1 MVTFKLWLHSIHGS
15 SERKLSPLYIKE
27 VGLCDSA
34 ADRVSHLADTLLGV
48 SELSHPTLD
57 DSFEVSLT
65 VGGLY
70 VLDKHGETCLWLP
83 LASSTV
89 VHRESAHTR
98 SLKNRGST
106 AGLLA
111 YSAPVAP
118 QAFAWGTMKDVNKVT
133 QPEEAEHV
141 WVFIVTSAL
150 GSSLAGNAE
159 AQASILQ
166 MAMEEFGA
174 HGAIRGDVAGL
185 RSTGVTLGAGAFAS
199 VQLMERDLQVHLDA
213 VDNHSQSRMSSEVRM
228 KMTRAERHT
237 AGKRALA
244 AKVITAKGSGDEVFA
259 EASYL
264 VVVAGHPNVTHF
276 FGIFCLTREEEE
288 PSWVLMTEA
297 HENGSLQNLIDETT
311 GLPLARA
318 LRYVGELLQALVH
331 VHSFDIIHRDVKSEN
346 IILSAGDRAVLID
359 FGIATH
365 TSQTSRMLIKCG
377 TPGSIAPEYL
387 REGECSVKGDVFG
400 AGIVF
405 YQALSGIRPL
415 DRGGKI
421 KTLKANAKAK
431 IPYDLECFT
440 RHRPT
445 LTGLLRMMLCSSSTR
460 RHTSLVA
467 SEIASTLLTS
477 REAFEA
483 PALPASD
490 LRAEPPAE
498 PAEEARAQAPVRPEG
513 LQHMRPSPRA
523 RMHMPLRQDE
533 QQASSSVVELAARA
547 AAAAA
552 NAQRQKAWQ
561 QNSHVTAAMRGE
573 DRNEQTPSRRSE
585 RSATGGQADDAPVFE
600 LLREYRRKL
609 SLKDGNALSSSSA
622 RRPERAD
629 TASSASS
636 RAPSVVLPAS
646 SSSSRAPSAAPASR
660 SSSRAPSV
668 EPRRASKRSNSFV
681 SYIAGVRNMLSKG
694 TPDQGNQDTAPRHSF
709 ERDEDEMSDRASI
722 VSSMVSDFS
731 FASDLIEE
739 WQDAV
744 P

>member
-331 VHSFDIIHRDVKSEN
+331 IHSFDIIHRDVKSDN
-346 IILSAGDRAVLID
+346 VILSAGDRAVLID

-377 TPGSIAPEYL
+377 TPGSIAPEFL
-387 REGECSVKGDVFG
+387 RTGECTVKGDVFG

-405 YQALSGIRPL
+405 YQALSGIKPL
-415 DRGGKI
+415 YRGGKTR
-421 KTLKANAKAK
+421 TLRANAKAK

-440 RHRPT
+440 RHRPA
-445 LTGLLRMMLCSSSTR
+445 LTGLLRMMLCSSSTQ

-467 SEIASTLLTS
+467 FDVASS
-477 REAFEA
+477 IRASHEEEAEA
-483 PALPASD
+483 HALRDTD
-490 LRAEPPAE
+490 LRAEPPVQDMAE
-498 PAEEARAQAPVRPEG
+498 PRPQAPVRPQG
-513 LQHMRPSPRA
+513 LQPMRSSPRA
-523 RMHMPLRQDE
+523 RMHMPLQQDE
-533 QQASSSVVELAARA
+533 QEAASDVVEATAG
-547 AAAAA
+547 
-552 NAQRQKAWQ
+552 AQRQSAVV
-561 QNSHVTAAMRGE
+561 QNSLVTAVIREE
-573 DRNEQTPSRRSE
+573 DRSEQTPFT
-585 RSATGGQADDAPVFE
+585 SAEQSAARDQYDDAPVRL

-609 SLKDGNALSSSSA
+609 SLKDGNALSLSSA
-622 RRPERAD
+622 RKTERLD
-629 TASSASS
+629 S
-636 RAPSVVLPAS
+636 AS
-646 SSSSRAPSAAPASR
+646 SSSSRAPSVAPFRFARKTERSTSASS
-660 SSSRAPSV
+660 SSSRAPSGI
-668 EPRRASKRSNSFV
+668 PCRSSKRSNSLF
-681 SYIAGVRNMLSKG
+681 SYMANVRNMLRTG
-694 TPDQGNQDTAPRHSF
+694 TADQGKQDTPRSFF
-709 ERDEDEMSDRASI
+709 ERDDEEMSDRASF
-722 VSSMVSDFS
+722 VSSNVSDFS
-731 FASDLIEE
+731 FASGVIEE
-739 WQDAV
+739 WEDAV
-744 P
+744 A